1 VFHRV
6 PIADEMAKQLRLI
19 HHAKNL
25 PSDTKVLADPANVF
39 CYFARMAD
47 GKGRRLTGVRRA
59 TQFKGILK
67 SRGRL
72 IRFVSD
78 SLRIVEDPLFK
89 LDKDFDMLVDD
100 SDVHMLRPSGFEFIG
115 QLQSAV
121 LAAAPQNVKLI
132 QEDLPFVNFASIQ
145 DYACSH
151 PRAARHLSSIRVQSE
166 TKDIDKTALKRL
178 CKRTG
183 VKIQESDG
191 KITVDEDQVMG
202 FLEVLD
208 RRRYHLELVKD
219 SSEYFRAASRRKI
232 GNVKGGA
239 SE

>member
-1 VFHRV
+1 
-6 PIADEMAKQLRLI
+6 MAKQLRLI